1 MIVFRKMLFGS
12 MHLKSDGWARSNSY
26 GGTNALTT
34 SYGVVGAWYSWLKEI
49 PNNFWMKD
57 FGIFC
62 LPKHVVIPLHKK
74 PGMTVFSKMLFGSI
88 HLKSY
93 DWPRS
98 NSTGGTNAL
107 TTSDGT
113 PLAKINTNTIVDA
126 SAATIVLYPEKGGN
140 LHYFT
145 ALTPC
150 ATLEVMGPLTT
161 ALLARTART
170 IYSKSPFSNTSGVV
184 YARYSWL
191 KEIPNNYQMKGVTM
205 TWHFIV

>member
-1 MIVFRKMLFGS
+1 
-12 MHLKSDGWARSNSY
+12 
-26 GGTNALTT
+26 
-34 SYGVVGAWYSWLKEI
+34 
-49 PNNFWMKD
+49 
-57 FGIFC
+57 
-62 LPKHVVIPLHKK
+62 
-74 PGMTVFSKMLFGSI
+74 MTVFSKMLFGSI

-93 DWPRS
+93 DWPKS

-126 SAATIVLYPEKGGN
+126 SAETIVLYPEKGGN

-150 ATLEVMGPLTT
+150 ATLEVMGTLTT
-161 ALLARTART
+161 ALLARTAPT

-191 KEIPNNYQMKGVTM
+191 KEIPNNYRMKGVTM